1 MDSRDELDEN
11 HASSLVVKKVKRSLS
26 QEDQAIK
33 DSHDALLKKHNE
45 KTNFSGIELKRNS
58 MRYNTVQAYRNSS
71 AFHKKIVI
79 SKANGKLLLLV
90 EAAYCHDLAIDILW
104 MLDGYSRHTSKT
116 LPELLALLVTLKENP
131 PRFSVFETTSEYPR
145 QLHEFAGS
153 FTRRQS
159 LNFFSLEELNKAWRR
174 EVRKR
179 SLDLAGDGISLA
191 RRKELFVAVVDA
203 IIKKWK

>member
-1 MDSRDELDEN
+1 MDTRDELDESN
-11 HASSLVVKKVKRSLS
+11 AASSLVVKKTRSLS
-26 QEDQAIK
+26 EDDQAIK
-33 DSHDALLKKHNE
+33 DRHDALLKTHNRL
-45 KTNFSGIELKRNS
+45 TNFAGIELKRNS
-58 MRYNTVQAYRNSS
+58 MRNNVVQAYRNQSS
-71 AFHKKIVI
+71 FHKKIVI

-90 EAAYCHDLAIDILW
+90 EAAYCHDLAIDTLW
-104 MLDGYSRHTSKT
+104 LLDGYTRHTSKT
-116 LPELLALLVTLKENP
+116 NAELLALLETLKKNP
-131 PRFSVFETTSEYPR
+131 PSFSVFEMTSGYPR

-159 LNFFSLEELNKAWRR
+159 LNFFDLESLNKAWRR

-179 SLDLAGDGISLA
+179 SLDLAGNGISLA

>member
-1 MDSRDELDEN
+1 MDARDELDESN
-11 HASSLVVKKVKRSLS
+11 AASSLVVKKTRSLS
-26 QEDQAIK
+26 EEDQAIK
-33 DSHDALLKKHNE
+33 DNHDALLNKHNE

-58 MRYNTVQAYRNSS
+58 MRFDTVQAYR
-71 AFHKKIVI
+71 KKIVI
-79 SKANGKLLLLV
+79 TKANGKLLLLV
-90 EAAYCHDLAIDILW
+90 EAAYCHDLAIDTLW
-104 MLDGYSRHTSKT
+104 LLDGFSHHTSKT
-116 LPELLALLVTLKENP
+116 NDELLTLLETLKENP
-131 PRFSVFETTSEYPR
+131 PCFSVFETTSEYPR
-145 QLHEFAGS
+145 QLHVFAGS

-179 SLDLAGDGISLA
+179 SLDLTGNGVSLA

>member
-1 MDSRDELDEN
+1 M
-11 HASSLVVKKVKRSLS
+11 
-26 QEDQAIK
+26 
-33 DSHDALLKKHNE
+33 
-45 KTNFSGIELKRNS
+45 
-58 MRYNTVQAYRNSS
+58 QAYRNAS

-104 MLDGYSRHTSKT
+104 MLDGCSRLNNKMTH
-116 LPELLALLVTLKENP
+116 PELLALLQRLKENP
-131 PRFSVFETTSEYPR
+131 PCFSVFETSIAYPR
-145 QLHEFAGS
+145 LLHEFAGS

-159 LNFFSLEELNKAWRR
+159 LNFFDLESLNKAWRR

-179 SLDLAGDGISLA
+179 SLDLTGDGISLT

-203 IIKKWK
+203 IIKKWNWDSHTLIVVCLSTSRMLKLGEYH